1 MYNEYNNVLTT
12 FFRSLTIPEKC
23 FLIMLKRYPKPSLLG
38 DVFTYPYA
46 IGLNAISQHLKIKG
60 LARDAEDYSVTYGL
74 VLTDLGNI
82 VVDTYLYADPLMR
95 ARKTTLVSMVKGEA
109 LALSK
114 KFPR

>member
-1 MYNEYNNVLTT
+1 MYSEYNNLLTT

-23 FLIMLKRYPKPSLLG
+23 FLVMLKRYPDHNLLG

-60 LARDAEDYSVTYGL
+60 LARDSGDTRFNYGL

-82 VVDTYLYADPLMR
+82 IVDNYLYADPLMR
-95 ARKTTLVSMVKGEA
+95 ARKITLVSMVKGEA